1 MNQLSYNKRNWEMIM
16 KNFLLIAL
24 MFILVSPYDVN
35 AKDHNRR
42 PPPDHHRPHDKNRHD
57 NNSSS
62 GGEAAA
68 VVLVATSITLTSY
81 TIYQLLTEEKEDNK
95 LVYSQAKEDAA
106 FFIATEGQQ
115 TGVYLE
121 SAFKQLR
128 TKPEL
133 AVATDIELAKA
144 ILTI

>member
-1 MNQLSYNKRNWEMIM
+1 M
-16 KNFLLIAL
+16 KNILLITL
-24 MFILVSPYDVN
+24 MFILISPYNVN

-42 PPPDHHRPHDKNRHD
+42 HPPNHHHRPHDKNKHD
-57 NNSSS
+57 NNASD
-62 GGEAAA
+62 GGEAVAIL
-68 VVLVATSITLTSY
+68 LVATSITLTSY

-121 SAFKQLR
+121 SAFKLLR
-128 TKPEL
+128 NNSEL
-133 AVATDIELAKA
+133 SNTSDMELAKA
-144 ILTI
+144 ILII